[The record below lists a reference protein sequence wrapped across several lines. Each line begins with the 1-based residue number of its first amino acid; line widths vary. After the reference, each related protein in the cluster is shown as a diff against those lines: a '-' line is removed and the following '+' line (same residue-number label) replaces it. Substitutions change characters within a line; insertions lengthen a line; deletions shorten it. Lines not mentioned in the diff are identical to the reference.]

1 MGRKNSSRTKNR
13 SYRQKMRQYN
23 NRSRLFNGNIRNPG
37 EFIFIWA
44 LILAYIVGMG
54 IFCVS
59 LGWHGKGS
67 YEYHSGNFVKSYRKD
82 DKVIIVT
89 DEGEYSAWASLC
101 DTEKIFTLEEGGTL
115 ELITAKDDLLAAS
128 CGGIDL
134 LRLEDSEREMREG
147 VKTVLII
154 FGVMVSVWAAF
165 VAFSVWVMC
174 GAHRLPRKLVTA
186 FVKPSYLQIPPNKK

>member
-13 SYRQKMRQYN
+13 VYRQKMRQYN
-23 NRSRLFNGNIRNPG
+23 NRSRLFNGNVRNPG

-44 LILAYIVGMG
+44 LIFAYIVGMG

-67 YEYHSGNFVKSYRKD
+67 YEYRSEKFVKSYRKED
-82 DKVIIVT
+82 SVILVT
-89 DEGEYSAWASLC
+89 DKGEYSAWASLC
-101 DTEKIFTLEEGGTL
+101 DLERIFTLEEGSAL
-115 ELITAKDDLLAAS
+115 ELITAKGDLLAAS
-128 CGGIDL
+128 CGGADL
-134 LRLEDSEREMREG
+134 LKLEDSEREMREG

-154 FGVMVSVWAAF
+154 FGVMVLVWAVF
-165 VAFSVWVMC
+165 VAVSVYVMC